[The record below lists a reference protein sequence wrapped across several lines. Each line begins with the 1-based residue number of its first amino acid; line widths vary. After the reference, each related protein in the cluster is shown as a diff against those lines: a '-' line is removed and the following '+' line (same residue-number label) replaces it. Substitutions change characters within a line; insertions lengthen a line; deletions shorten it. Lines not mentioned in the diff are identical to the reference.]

1 MAFVMLI
8 VVGIV
13 VIIVLHIFHIP
24 KKSIIP
30 TVSLSGTCCVI
41 PFLFLLVT
49 SWAELLS
56 HHACELLL
64 IDRNWV
70 RTSASSC
77 AGILPNVAVWLSKLA
92 CCRCR

>member
-41 PFLFLLVT
+41 RTEPFPLPLGRVMA
-49 SWAELLS
+49 WASVSVCVGL
-56 HHACELLL
+56 C
-64 IDRNWV
+64 
-70 RTSASSC
+70 
-77 AGILPNVAVWLSKLA
+77 
-92 CCRCR
+92 